1 MTEKPHTVAIG
12 AFIIGAL
19 LIALSAVVFVVG
31 SGIGSDKR
39 SVVMVFD
46 GSVKG
51 LSVGAPVAL
60 RGVQVGQVTNIELVL
75 QSETTELIMLVEA
88 ELVGKNVRR
97 SGDARGDLMEEL
109 IARGMRAQLNLQSL
123 LTGLLYIQLDFH
135 PQSPMTLAD
144 TDSPHLQIPTIP
156 TELQRLT
163 RQIESVDLA
172 AMAINVEAIVNSLNE
187 VMGSEEIRN
196 LPARL
201 EQAVESV
208 TGLSDQLR
216 AQLETL
222 GPSMEQLLASAT
234 VTAEKAG
241 AELPRLTKL
250 AGESVARV
258 EDAMIAFEQAM
269 LEVEGLVS
277 PDSATTYQLNRAL
290 EELARAGRALQLLA
304 RTLEEQPEALI
315 RGKSGEP

>member
-31 SGIGSDKR
+31 SGIGSDRR

-88 ELVGKNVRR
+88 ELAGKNVRR
-97 SGDARGDLMEEL
+97 SGDARGDLIEEL

-123 LTGLLYIQLDFH
+123 LTGLLYVQLDFH
-135 PQSPMTLAD
+135 PESPLELANI
-144 TDSPHLQIPTIP
+144 DSPHLQIPTIP

-163 RQIESVDLA
+163 RQIESVDFA
-172 AMAINVEAIVNSLNE
+172 GMATNVEAIVNSLNALIGSDE
-187 VMGSEEIRN
+187 VRN

-201 EQAVESV
+201 EQAVASV
-208 TGLSDQLR
+208 TRLSDQLQE
-216 AQLETL
+216 QLATL
-222 GPSMEQLLASAT
+222 GPSMEKLLDSAT

-241 AELPRLTKL
+241 AELPRLSSL
-250 AGESVARV
+250 AGDSVARV
-258 EDAMIAFEQAM
+258 EDAMLAFEQAM
-269 LEVEGLVS
+269 LEINELVS

>member
-19 LIALSAVVFVVG
+19 LIALSTVVFVVG
-31 SGIGSDKR
+31 SGIGSDRR

-88 ELVGKNVRR
+88 ELAGKNVRR
-97 SGDARGDLMEEL
+97 SGDARGDLIEEL

-123 LTGLLYIQLDFH
+123 LTGLLYVQLDFH
-135 PQSPMTLAD
+135 PDSPLTLAD
-144 TDSPHLQIPTIP
+144 IDSPHLQIPTIP

-163 RQIESVDLA
+163 RQIESVDFA

-187 VMGSEEIRN
+187 VIGSEEVRN

-201 EQAVESV
+201 EQAVDSV
-208 TGLSDQLR
+208 AGLSDQLR
-216 AQLETL
+216 EQLATL
-222 GPSMEQLLASAT
+222 GPRMEKLLESAT

-241 AELPRLTKL
+241 AELPRLSSL
-250 AGESVARV
+250 AGDSVARV

-269 LEVEGLVS
+269 LEIDGLVS

-290 EELARAGRALQLLA
+290 DELARAGRALQLLA

>member
-12 AFIIGAL
+12 AFVVGAL
-19 LIALSAVVFVVG
+19 LIALGAVVFAVG
-31 SGIGSDKR
+31 TGIGSDKR

-60 RGVQVGQVTNIELVL
+60 RGVQIGQVTNIELVL

-88 ELVGKNVRR
+88 ELSGKNVRR
-97 SGDARGDLMEEL
+97 SGNARGDLMEEL

-123 LTGLLYIQLDFH
+123 LTGLLYVQLDFH
-135 PQSPMTLAD
+135 PESPLTLAD
-144 TDSPHLQIPTIP
+144 IDSPHLQIPTIP

-163 RQIESVDLA
+163 RQIESVDIA
-172 AMAINVEAIVNSLNE
+172 GIAINLEAIVNSLNE
-187 VMGSEEIRN
+187 VMGSEEARN

-201 EQAVESV
+201 EQAAASV

-216 AQLETL
+216 EQLSAL
-222 GPSMEQLLASAT
+222 GPRMEKLLDSAT

-241 AELPRLTKL
+241 TELPRLSSL
-250 AGESVARV
+250 AGGSAARL

-269 LEVEGLVS
+269 LEIDDLVS

-315 RGKSGEP
+315 RGKSGDP

>member
-19 LIALSAVVFVVG
+19 LIALSTVIFVVG
-31 SGIGSDKR
+31 SGIGRDSR

-97 SGDARGDLMEEL
+97 SADARGDLIEEL

-123 LTGLLYIQLDFH
+123 LTGLLYVQLDFR
-135 PQSPMTLAD
+135 PESPLTLAD
-144 TDSPHLQIPTIP
+144 IDSPYLQIPTIP

-163 RQIESVDLA
+163 RQIESVDFA

-187 VMGSEEIRN
+187 VIGSEEVRN

-201 EQAVESV
+201 EQAVDSV

-216 AQLETL
+216 EQLATL
-222 GPSMEQLLASAT
+222 GPRMEKLLDSAT
-234 VTAEKAG
+234 VTTEKAG
-241 AELPRLTKL
+241 VELPRLSSL
-250 AGESVARV
+250 AGDSVARL
-258 EDAMIAFEQAM
+258 EAAMIAFEQAM
-269 LEVEGLVS
+269 LEIDGLVS

>member
-19 LIALSAVVFVVG
+19 LIALSVVVFVIG

-88 ELVGKNVRR
+88 EIIGKNVRR
-97 SGDARGDLMEEL
+97 SGNARGDLIEEL

-123 LTGLLYIQLDFH
+123 LTGLLYVQLDFH
-135 PQSPMTLAD
+135 PESPLALAD
-144 TDSPHLQIPTIP
+144 IDSPNLQIPTIP

-163 RQIESVDLA
+163 RQIESVDFA
-172 AMAINVEAIVNSLNE
+172 GMAINVEAIVNSLNE
-187 VMGSEEIRN
+187 VMDREEVRN

-201 EQAVESV
+201 EQAVASV

-216 AQLETL
+216 EQLTTL
-222 GPSMEQLLASAT
+222 GPRMEKLLESAT

-241 AELPRLTKL
+241 TELPRLSSL
-250 AGESVARV
+250 AGDSVARV

-269 LEVEGLVS
+269 LEINGLVS
-277 PDSATTYQLNRAL
+277 PDSATTYQLNKAL

-315 RGKSGEP
+315 RGKSGDP

>member
-12 AFIIGAL
+12 AFISGAL
-19 LIALSAVVFVVG
+19 LIALSVVVFVVG
-31 SGIGSDKR
+31 SGIGSDKQ

-97 SGDARGDLMEEL
+97 SGDARGDLVEEL
-109 IARGMRAQLNLQSL
+109 IARGMRAQLNLQSI
-123 LTGLLYIQLDFH
+123 LTGLLYVQLDFH
-135 PQSPMTLAD
+135 PRSPLALAD
-144 TDSPHLQIPTIP
+144 IDSPHLQIPTIP

-163 RQIESVDLA
+163 RQIESVDFA
-172 AMAINVEAIVNSLNE
+172 GMAINVEAIVNSLNE
-187 VMGSEEIRN
+187 VIGSDEVRD

-201 EQAVESV
+201 EQAVASV
-208 TGLSDQLR
+208 TGLSGQMQEQLT
-216 AQLETL
+216 TL
-222 GPSMEQLLASAT
+222 GPMMEKLLESAT
-234 VTAEKAG
+234 VTAERAG
-241 AELPRLTKL
+241 TELPRLSSL
-250 AGESVARV
+250 AGGSVARV

-269 LEVEGLVS
+269 LEIDGLVS
-277 PDSATTYQLNRAL
+277 PDSATTYQLNKAL

>member
-135 PQSPMTLAD
+135 PGSPLTLAD

-269 LEVEGLVS
+269 VEVEGLVS

>member
-12 AFIIGAL
+12 AFVVGAL
-19 LIALSAVVFVVG
+19 LIALGAVVFVVG
-31 SGIGSDKR
+31 TGIGSDKR

-60 RGVQVGQVTNIELVL
+60 RGVQIGQVTNIELVL

-88 ELVGKNVRR
+88 ELSGKNVRR
-97 SGDARGDLMEEL
+97 SGNARGDLMEEL

-123 LTGLLYIQLDFH
+123 LTGLLYVQLDFH
-135 PQSPMTLAD
+135 PESPLTLAD
-144 TDSPHLQIPTIP
+144 IDSPHLQIPTIP

-163 RQIESVDLA
+163 RQIESVDIA
-172 AMAINVEAIVNSLNE
+172 GIAINLEAIVNSLNE
-187 VMGSEEIRN
+187 VMGSEEARN

-201 EQAVESV
+201 EQAAASV

-216 AQLETL
+216 EQLSAL
-222 GPSMEQLLASAT
+222 GPRMEKLLDSAT

-241 AELPRLTKL
+241 TELPRLSSL
-250 AGESVARV
+250 AGGSAARL

-269 LEVEGLVS
+269 LEIDDLVS

-315 RGKSGEP
+315 RGKSGDP

>member
-12 AFIIGAL
+12 AFLIGAL
-19 LIALSAVVFVVG
+19 LIALSTVVFVVG

-88 ELVGKNVRR
+88 ELAGKNVRR

-109 IARGMRAQLNLQSL
+109 IARGMRAQLNLQSI
-123 LTGLLYIQLDFH
+123 LTGLLYVQLDFH
-135 PQSPMTLAD
+135 PGSPLTLAD
-144 TDSPHLQIPTIP
+144 IDSTHLQIPTIP

-163 RQIESVDLA
+163 RQIESVDFPG
-172 AMAINVEAIVNSLNE
+172 MAINVEAIVNSLNE
-187 VMGSEEIRN
+187 LMGSEEVRN
-196 LPARL
+196 LPVRL
-201 EQAVESV
+201 ERAVESV

-216 AQLETL
+216 EQLATL
-222 GPSMEQLLASAT
+222 GPRMDTLLASAT

-241 AELPRLTKL
+241 AELPRLTSL

-269 LEVEGLVS
+269 LEIDGLVS
-277 PDSATTYQLNRAL
+277 PGSATTYQLNRAL

-315 RGKSGEP
+315 RGKSGEQ

>member
-88 ELVGKNVRR
+88 ELTGKNVRR

-123 LTGLLYIQLDFH
+123 LTGLLYVQLDFH
-135 PQSPMTLAD
+135 PQSPLTLAD
-144 TDSPHLQIPTIP
+144 IDSPYLQIPTIP

-163 RQIESVDLA
+163 RQIESVDFA
-172 AMAINVEAIVNSLNE
+172 GMAINVEAIVDSLNE

-201 EQAVESV
+201 EQTFDSV

-216 AQLETL
+216 GQLETL

>member
-19 LIALSAVVFVVG
+19 LIALSTVVFVVG
-31 SGIGSDKR
+31 SGIGSDRR

-88 ELVGKNVRR
+88 ELAGKNVRR
-97 SGDARGDLMEEL
+97 SGDARGDLIEEL

-123 LTGLLYIQLDFH
+123 LTGLLYVQLDFH
-135 PQSPMTLAD
+135 PESPLELAD
-144 TDSPHLQIPTIP
+144 IDSPHLQIPTIP

-172 AMAINVEAIVNSLNE
+172 GMAINVEAIVNSLNE
-187 VMGSEEIRN
+187 VIGSEEVRN

-201 EQAVESV
+201 ERAAASV
-208 TGLSDQLR
+208 TGLSDQLQQ
-216 AQLETL
+216 QLATL
-222 GPSMEQLLASAT
+222 GPSMERLLDSAT
-234 VTAEKAG
+234 VTAEKASV
-241 AELPRLTKL
+241 ELPRLSSL
-250 AGESVARV
+250 AGDSVTRV
-258 EDAMIAFEQAM
+258 EEAMIAFERAM
-269 LEVEGLVS
+269 LEIDELVS